1 MNIIISPRPP
11 GRAVLE
17 LAGWLAVT
25 GAAAALGAL
34 ASVDA
39 ASFYAQLDRPAWA
52 PPIWLFGP
60 VWSVLY
66 LMMAVAA
73 WRVGR
78 IGTPSPRPAW
88 LLYLAQLALNA
99 LWSWLFF
106 AWHLGAPAFACIVAL
121 WLMMVATI
129 VSFGRRERLAAILL
143 WPCLAWVS
151 FAGALCFA
159 IWQRNP
165 ALL

>member
-1 MNIIISPRPP
+1 MNIIISPRRP

-39 ASFYAQLDRPAWA
+39 AGFYAQLDRPAWA
-52 PPIWLFGP
+52 PPAWLFGP

-78 IGTPSPRPAW
+78 IRTPPPRPAW

-151 FAGALCFA
+151 FAGALCLA

>member
-1 MNIIISPRPP
+1 MNIIISPRRP

-52 PPIWLFGP
+52 PPSWLFGP

-73 WRVGR
+73 WRVR
-78 IGTPSPRPAW
+78 SEE
-88 LLYLAQLALNA
+88 
-99 LWSWLFF
+99 
-106 AWHLGAPAFACIVAL
+106 
-121 WLMMVATI
+121 
-129 VSFGRRERLAAILL
+129 RRVGKEC
-143 WPCLAWVS
+143 PV
-151 FAGALCFA
+151 
-159 IWQRNP
+159 
-165 ALL
+165 